1 MWCVVY
7 DDMYDVT
14 RTPEVM
20 TTDWKRSKT
29 GLMAME
35 ASMQLKFI
43 TGLAMVGARSSNGS
57 TRNVKPAAH
66 SCRRPHSRAPVCEQC
81 EC

>member
-1 MWCVVY
+1 
-7 DDMYDVT
+7 MYDVT

-35 ASMQLKFI
+35 ASMQLKCMM
-43 TGLAMVGARSSNGS
+43 GLGMVGARSSNGS
-57 TRNVKPAAH
+57 TKNVNPETKQKQTSTRCH
-66 SCRRPHSRAPVCEQC
+66 YVMCW
-81 EC
+81 